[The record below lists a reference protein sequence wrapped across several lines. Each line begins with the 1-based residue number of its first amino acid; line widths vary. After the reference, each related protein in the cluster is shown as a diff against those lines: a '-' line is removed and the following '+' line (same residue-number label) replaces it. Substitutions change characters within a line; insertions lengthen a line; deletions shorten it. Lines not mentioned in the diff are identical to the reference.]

1 MSELTFA
8 VAAGAWIVEAFV
20 LAYLMGRRGY
30 QAGVWLFVGVVCG
43 PIGVLL
49 ALSAALRPPAHEP
62 RLLHA
67 GSRRGGPIDVLIG
80 IDRSSESAAAVDRV
94 LSLFGH
100 GAGRVTLARVIPIDA
115 SLDVEREAAAEL
127 ADARASHPQL
137 DPSTVVLRGD
147 PASALRDYVRR
158 LGYEVLVIGTRGD
171 GRTRSPLGSVALAL
185 ARGAGIP
192 VLLVDDASTDR
203 RATSADDRT
212 TSR

>member
-1 MSELTFA
+1 
-8 VAAGAWIVEAFV
+8 
-20 LAYLMGRRGY
+20 
-30 QAGVWLFVGVVCG
+30 
-43 PIGVLL
+43 
-49 ALSAALRPPAHEP
+49 
-62 RLLHA
+62 
-67 GSRRGGPIDVLIG
+67 
-80 IDRSSESAAAVDRV
+80 
-94 LSLFGH
+94 
-100 GAGRVTLARVIPIDA
+100 VTLARVIPIDA